1 MIDYI
6 AWASLALAPITG
18 IITWIAGRK
27 QREQEFRAT
36 ESDTLAKMQST
47 IDLLVSQNKSLYEE
61 ILELRRQVA
70 NLTLELDIQ
79 KNPNA

>member
-27 QREQEFRAT
+27 QREQEFRAN

-47 IDLLVSQNKSLYEE
+47 IDLLVSQNKALYEE